1 MGKSERRR
9 EKNMKRKKWD
19 GSETN
24 GREKKRDLEGEKSV
38 STGLLEIGHDG
49 GTEGGGVVGLRWNG
63 DERRHRARLVDVGRA
78 RRLLMLWWRSGG
90 VVVAV
95 GLPRV
100 GQLQLLQLVAH
111 DGGSLVRRHGGL
123 DVVGVVALLEFRHVQ
138 PLVHLLRDGLNLRVQ
153 FPFDAVEIVTILV
166 GDEVD
171 GHAEMAKP
179 ARSTNPVEV
188 GLSVARKVKVDYHI
202 DSLDVDAAREEVW
215 IQKKNPPMPWYDF
228 KMQTL
233 HPNFSTF
240 LNLNRSGFLSRL
252 NSYPVRIPIP
262 SEFLSRPDFS
272 PVRIPIPSG
281 FLSPLNFYPVR
292 IPLPSGFLS
301 PLNFYPVWIFHCF
314 STFFTVSFR
323 S

>member
-1 MGKSERRR
+1 MWKSERRR
-9 EKNMKRKKWD
+9 EKNVRKKWD

-24 GREKKRDLEGEKSV
+24 GREKRRDTEEEISM

-49 GTEGGGVVGLRWNG
+49 GTERGGVVGLRWNG

-90 VVVAV
+90 MVVAV
-95 GLPRV
+95 GLHRV
-100 GQLQLLQLVAH
+100 GQLQLLQLVAQ

-138 PLVHLLRDGLNLRVQ
+138 PLVHLLGDGLNLRVQ

-188 GLSVARKVKVDYHI
+188 GLSVARKVKVDDHI
-202 DSLDVDAAREEVW
+202 DGLDVDATREEVW
-215 IQKKNPPMPWYDF
+215 KQKKKPPNVMTRFQNANTSPSKFFNILKFQSPLNFNPVWISILF
-228 KMQTL
+228 
-233 HPNFSTF
+233 
-240 LNLNRSGFLSRL
+240 
-252 NSYPVRIPIP
+252 
-262 SEFLSRPDFS
+262 EFLSPLDFH
-272 PVRIPIPSG
+272 PVWISIPSG
-281 FLSPLNFYPVR
+281 FPSRLHFYPLW
-292 IPLPSGFLS
+292 ISISSGFFIVFQPFLQ
-301 PLNFYPVWIFHCF
+301 
-314 STFFTVSFR
+314 
-323 S
+323 